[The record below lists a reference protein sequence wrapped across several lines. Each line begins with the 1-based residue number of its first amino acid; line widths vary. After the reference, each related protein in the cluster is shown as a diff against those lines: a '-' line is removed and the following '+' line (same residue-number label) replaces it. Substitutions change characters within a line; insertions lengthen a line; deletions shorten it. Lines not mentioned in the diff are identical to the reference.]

1 MSAERLTGGLLLIQI
16 DGLSRPAFEGAL
28 QTGRMPFARELL
40 RDHGYRLHSVFSG
53 VPSTTPSVQGELF
66 YGVRQCVPSWTYL
79 DPASDDVVALFDKEA
94 AARRQEQLEDR
105 SGLLE
110 GGVAYA
116 SIFNGGAAE
125 THLCSRDER
134 FLPAFRRAVLTSHFL
149 RRLPKVGLWA
159 AAETLLALGQLAT
172 SPETRRA
179 ELDYLPKRVAV
190 SALLHNY
197 LRGAV
202 AADLERGVPAIYV
215 NLLDYDCL
223 AHLRGPHE
231 EFALRILPRLDRTLR
246 RWWRA
251 SRRANRKYQVW
262 LFSDHGQQPV
272 EPFPEK
278 LADLLEPHPVVAA
291 DHGPLAQLYLETEE
305 PDLLAEKLVADGVP
319 QVLYLEEGQAIVR
332 NSQGRFELRAE
343 PQKVVGQNHPFGPA
357 IVEELDKLARHPD
370 AGRLIALGWAPGSSY
385 SFMDELGSHGGP
397 GPEETHAFAM
407 LPADVP
413 LPDTPVLRASHL
425 REAGLRWR
433 NQTGAA

>member
-1 MSAERLTGGLLLIQI
+1 VRGLLLIQI
-16 DGLSRPAFEGAL
+16 DGLSRPAFETAL

-40 RDHGYRLHSVFSG
+40 RSHDYRLHSVFSG

-66 YGVRQCVPSWTYL
+66 YGVRQCVPSWTFL
-79 DPASDDVVALFDKEA
+79 DPEVKDVVALFDTDA
-94 AARRQEQLEDR
+94 AARRQDEMDGRQ
-105 SGLLE
+105 GLLE

-125 THLCSRDER
+125 SHLCSRDER

-159 AAETLLALGQLAT
+159 AAEALLALGQLAT
-172 SPETRRA
+172 SPGSRRA

-202 AADLERGVPAIYV
+202 AADMERGVPAIYV

-231 EFALRILPRLDRTLR
+231 EFALRVLPRLDRTLR

-251 SRRANRKYQVW
+251 SRKASRKYQVW
-262 LFSDHGQQPV
+262 LFSDHGQETV
-272 EPFPEK
+272 SPFPEK
-278 LADLLEPHPVVAA
+278 LASLLGSERVVAA
-291 DHGPLAQLYLETEE
+291 DHGPIAQLYLASEE
-305 PDLLAEKLVADGVP
+305 PGELARKLVAEGVP
-319 QVLYLEEGQAIVR
+319 QVLYREGERVLVCNAQGQFDLGEEPER
-332 NSQGRFELRAE
+332 
-343 PQKVVGQNHPFGPA
+343 VVGRDHPFGRA
-357 IVEELDKLARHPD
+357 IADELARLAQHPN

-397 GPEETHAFAM
+397 GPEETHAFAL
-407 LPADVP
+407 LPADAP
-413 LPDTPVLRASHL
+413 LPETPVLRAAHL
-425 REAGLRWR
+425 REAGLAWLGSRT
-433 NQTGAA
+433 QPGVA